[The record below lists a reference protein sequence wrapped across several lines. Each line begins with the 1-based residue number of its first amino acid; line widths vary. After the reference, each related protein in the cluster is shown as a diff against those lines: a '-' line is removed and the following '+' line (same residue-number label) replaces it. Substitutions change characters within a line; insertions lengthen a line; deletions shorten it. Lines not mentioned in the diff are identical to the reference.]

1 LAVRGLPA
9 PHEVL
14 AMSASLPPDL
24 VDRLVKIILMFSS
37 PNDGDLINAGRALQR
52 QLASAHTDIHAVA
65 AHLKAS
71 GGLSAEDK
79 QQIRAAIADARA
91 AGYADG
97 VRHGEA
103 RAHGVEDF
111 RNADG
116 TVDWRQVARFVQRE
130 KGRLPP
136 RAQNPKTFEFIDDMA
151 MRAGS
156 PFSREPTQKQH
167 EWLHDLFFKLGG
179 KLT

>member
-1 LAVRGLPA
+1 MPSVPA

-24 VDRLVKIILMFSS
+24 VDRLIKIILMFSS
-37 PNDGDLINAGRALQR
+37 PNDGDLVAAGRAMR
-52 QLASAHTDIHAVA
+52 RTLAAADLEAVA
-65 AHLKAS
+65 AHFRAS
-71 GGLSAEDK
+71 GGGLSAEDK

-97 VRHGEA
+97 VRDGEA

-116 TVDWRQVARFVQRE
+116 TVDWRQVARFVRRE

-136 RAQNPKTFEFIDDMA
+136 RAQNAKTLEFVDDMA

-156 PFSREPTQKQH
+156 PFSREPTQRQH

-179 KLT
+179 KIT